1 MEAEN
6 RLADRLERI
15 LDGEVAGGQPEHLRL
30 GQVAQVGLAALG
42 GEEDVSLPQMTRVG
56 G

>member
-1 MEAEN
+1 VEAEY

-15 LDGEVAGGQPEHLRL
+15 LDSEVTGGQPEDLRV